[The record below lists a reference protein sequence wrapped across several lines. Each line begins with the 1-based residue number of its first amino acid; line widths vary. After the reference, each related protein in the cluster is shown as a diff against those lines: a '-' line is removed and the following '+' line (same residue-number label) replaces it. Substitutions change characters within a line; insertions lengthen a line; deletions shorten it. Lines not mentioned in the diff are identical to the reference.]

1 MDLYLTSTAVQPAVD
16 CVTLCIWKRRLH
28 TVCNNSSNKKESIFL
43 VTDIDKKITTEMK
56 IDNKQQDL
64 KC

>member
-1 MDLYLTSTAVQPAVD
+1 MQ
-16 CVTLCIWKRRLH
+16 LCTIYGNGEYI
-28 TVCNNSSNKKESIFL
+28 CNNSSNKKESIFL
-43 VTDIDKKITTEMK
+43 ITDIDKKITTEMK